1 MSPGKAQHS
10 CLGLSGLNPL
20 CVSQAVFSC
29 GGKTLS
35 EEEVPGPDEAQHLG
49 QGAGRRGEK
58 RREGSK
64 GQLQCP
70 PVFLHLLNTSDPLI
84 ALENLTFRKNEETK
98 IAALPVAWKLWKHG
112 TMMRQSGEGAK
123 AKQNR
128 QWKFYATK
136 G

>member
-10 CLGLSGLNPL
+10 CLGLSGLNAL

-29 GGKTLS
+29 CGKALS

-49 QGAGRRGEK
+49 KGGGRRGEK

-70 PVFLHLLNTSDPLI
+70 PVFLHLLNTDKFQ
-84 ALENLTFRKNEETK
+84 LTR
-98 IAALPVAWKLWKHG
+98 
-112 TMMRQSGEGAK
+112 
-123 AKQNR
+123 
-128 QWKFYATK
+128 
-136 G
+136 